1 MSLCHTFYVVRSIT
15 KKPTRVDCLTFGK
28 EHDSR
33 NQANC
38 VLIIVVSYV
47 HLLYCL
53 YVIHITVG
61 AGYLSK
67 VMVIHVDCRIL
78 IIMHS
83 LIFSLPP
90 HA

>member
-1 MSLCHTFYVVRSIT
+1 MTVG
-15 KKPTRVDCLTFGK
+15 TRPIVCLY
-28 EHDSR
+28 
-33 NQANC
+33 
-38 VLIIVVSYV
+38 IVVSYV

-53 YVIHITVG
+53 YVIYITVG

-67 VMVIHVDCRIL
+67 VMVIHVDCGIL